1 MPVQTR
7 SMKKKLEEL
16 IDIVVNEI
24 ETYYE
29 RYFPKEFKDFNP
41 SISQDNFEILK
52 KCIKLIPHD
61 RNTRVSQLAVVS
73 FYYLVVV
80 SEYYVQ
86 INPANINCRYEVE
99 EYNKI
104 FMELSFS
111 NEEWASK
118 IRRLVYKFN

>member
-1 MPVQTR
+1 MPVSTYSIR
-7 SMKKKLEEL
+7 KELVEL

-29 RYFPKEFKDFNP
+29 RYFPKDFKDFNP
-41 SISQDNFEILK
+41 SISKDNFKILK
-52 KCIKLIPHD
+52 KCIELIPYD
-61 RNTRVSQLAVVS
+61 RNNRVSKLAVIS

-86 INPANINCRYEVE
+86 INPANINYSYEVE
-99 EYNKI
+99 EYNRI

-111 NEEWASK
+111 SEEWASNV
-118 IRRLVYKFN
+118 RRLVYKFD

>member
-1 MPVQTR
+1 MPVTTH
-7 SMKKKLEEL
+7 SMRKELVEL

-29 RYFPKEFKDFNP
+29 RYFPKDFKDFNP
-41 SISQDNFEILK
+41 SISKDNFKILK
-52 KCIKLIPHD
+52 KCIELIPYD
-61 RNTRVSQLAVVS
+61 RNNRVSKLAVIS

-86 INPANINCRYEVE
+86 INPANINYSYEVE
-99 EYNKI
+99 EYNRI

-111 NEEWASK
+111 SEEWASNV
-118 IRRLVYKFN
+118 RRLVYKFD

>member
-1 MPVQTR
+1 MPVSTHSIR
-7 SMKKKLEEL
+7 KELVEL

-29 RYFPKEFKDFNP
+29 RYFPKDFKDFNP
-41 SISQDNFEILK
+41 SISKDNFKILK
-52 KCIKLIPHD
+52 KCIELIPYD
-61 RNTRVSQLAVVS
+61 RNNRVSKLAVIS

-86 INPANINCRYEVE
+86 INPANINYSYEVE
-99 EYNKI
+99 EYNRI

-111 NEEWASK
+111 SEEWASNV
-118 IRRLVYKFN
+118 RRLVYKFD